1 MPKADHLHGS
11 LEILILKVL
20 RGGPNN
26 GYAIASSIEQA
37 SDEVLRVE
45 EGSLYPALHR
55 LTEKGLLK
63 ADWKISES
71 GRRARFYELT
81 AKGRKRLE
89 KEEERWHS
97 IHAAVAKVLRT
108 V

>member
-1 MPKADHLHGS
+1 MPKTDNLQGS
-11 LEILILKVL
+11 LEILVLKVL
-20 RGGPNN
+20 RRGAKN
-26 GYAIASSIEQA
+26 GYAIAAHIEQA

-55 LTEKGLLK
+55 MTESGFLTAE
-63 ADWKISES
+63 WKMSES

-89 KEEERWHS
+89 QEEKRWRS
-97 IHAAVAKVLRT
+97 VSAAVAKVLRT

>member
-1 MPKADHLHGS
+1 MPKADHLQGS

-20 RGGPNN
+20 KRGPNN
-26 GYAIASSIEQA
+26 GYVIAASIEQA
-37 SDEVLRVE
+37 SDEVLQVE

-55 LTEKGLLK
+55 LTEKELLK
-63 ADWKISES
+63 AEWKISES

-89 KEEERWHS
+89 AEEARWHS

>member
-1 MPKADHLHGS
+1 MPIDNLQGS
-11 LEILILKVL
+11 LEILVLKVL
-20 RGGPNN
+20 RRGTKN
-26 GYAIASSIEQA
+26 GYAIAAQIEQA

-55 LTEKGLLK
+55 MTESGLLK
-63 ADWKISES
+63 AEWKMSES

-89 KEEERWHS
+89 QEEKRWRTVS
-97 IHAAVAKVLRT
+97 AAVAKVLRT